1 MGVHNLHNLSTNTEL
16 LTNKYLPHPSTER
29 RKKYEK
35 KKNKK
40 QENNKKSIFQTF
52 FALTLTLDL
61 HYPTLLPVVPLAE
74 KFCQCPPLRI

>member
-29 RKKYEK
+29 RKKYEEK
-35 KKNKK
+35 KK

-52 FALTLTLDL
+52 FALTLTLNL
-61 HYPTLLPVVPLAE
+61 HYPTLPSCLLYH
-74 KFCQCPPLRI
+74 